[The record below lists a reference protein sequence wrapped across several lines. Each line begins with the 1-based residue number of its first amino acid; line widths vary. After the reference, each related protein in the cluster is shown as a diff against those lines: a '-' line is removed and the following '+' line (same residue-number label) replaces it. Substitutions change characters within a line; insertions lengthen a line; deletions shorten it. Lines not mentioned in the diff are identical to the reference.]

1 MFNNPKEEIKIRVMA
16 RKMGI
21 TDIGEAA
28 GYYITG
34 EDEKR
39 GIKTYLICDDCGGV
53 ARAFL
58 KRKNIGLW
66 CFNCELILYESSQKR
81 ICEKLEI
88 KELFTRE
95 DREFFKK
102 LKIEI

>member
-1 MFNNPKEEIKIRVMA
+1 MFYNPKEEIKIRAIA
-16 RKMGI
+16 RKLEI

-28 GYYITG
+28 GYYVTR

-39 GIKTYLICDDCGGV
+39 GIKTYLVCEGCGSI

-66 CFNCELILYESSQKR
+66 CSNCELKLYEASQKR

-88 KELFTRE
+88 KELFTKE
-95 DREFFKK
+95 DREFLKK
-102 LKIEI
+102 LEIEI